1 MSRKKACS
9 GLDSGVDTGLLPA
22 QFAARRRRGAP
33 YIANLRIAIVAFALA
48 ARVTGFIAAATG
60 TCENDA

>member
-22 QFAARRRRGAP
+22 QFAAGRRRGAP
-33 YIANLRIAIVAFALA
+33 YIANLRISIVAFAA
-48 ARVTGFIAAATG
+48 GGPRPRAGPDRRGN
-60 TCENDA
+60 EEMRE